1 VSDTDDRVETVDLAA
16 QVEQLTRDLQRERA
30 DFANYRRR
38 NEGERAD
45 YARFAKTDLITRLL
59 EVLDNFDRALEH
71 VPADQKDQAWVEGM
85 WLVERR
91 LRDIL
96 AAEGLEEIASVGAP
110 FDPHVHEAIGHV
122 DSDLPEGTVVD
133 EVRKA
138 YKLHDR
144 VIRPALV
151 TVSSGSTVPP
161 GAQTET
167 QSGEVEHRG
176 RSKDSSLAGPE
187 ERRD

>member
-1 VSDTDDRVETVDLAA
+1 MSQED
-16 QVEQLTRDLQRERA
+16 QVAREADQEAERKMAQLTRDLQRERA

-38 NEGERAD
+38 NEAERTD
-45 YARFAKTDLITRLL
+45 FARFAKTELITKVL
-59 EVLDNFDRALEH
+59 EILDGFDRALGH
-71 VPADQKDQAWVEGM
+71 VPEDQKGQPWVEGI

-96 AAEGLEEIASVGAP
+96 ASEGLEEIGSVGMP
-110 FDPHVHEAIGHV
+110 FDPYIHEAIGHV
-122 DSDLPEGTVVD
+122 DSDAPEGTVV
-133 EVRKA
+133 EEIRKA

-151 TVSSGSTVPP
+151 TVASGTPVPP

-167 QSGEVEHRG
+167 R
-176 RSKDSSLAGPE
+176 RNE
-187 ERRD
+187 EEN